1 MRPIKKNTM
10 NNTPSL
16 HPASATAQ
24 PAAAK
29 GPSRR
34 VTDAPTRMFHWLF
47 ALCFAGA
54 YATADGEHWRLLHVT
69 LGYTMAGLL
78 GFRVLYGVFGP
89 RTSGLGLLWRK
100 LAGAPAWLSALPKA
114 TSITQVN
121 WRQGQNLLMALA
133 IGLLLAMVVPLT
145 LSGYA
150 TYNDWGDTLGGEWI
164 EEVHEFFGE
173 AMLFVVLA
181 HVALIAALSVL
192 RRKNQALPM
201 LTGRVEGKGPDL
213 VPKNRAWLAA
223 QLLVA
228 ALAFGAWQW
237 QQSPNGLITSG
248 MPGEH
253 QQQDHDE

>member
-1 MRPIKKNTM
+1 M

-16 HPASATAQ
+16 QPASAAAQ

-78 GFRVLYGVFGP
+78 GFRVLYGIFGP

-100 LAGAPAWLSALPKA
+100 LAGAPAWLRALPKA
-114 TSITQVN
+114 TSITKIN

-133 IGLLLAMVVPLT
+133 IALLLAMVVPLT

-150 TYNDWGDTLGGEWI
+150 TYKDWGDMLGGDWI

-181 HVALIAALSVL
+181 HLALIAGLSML

-201 LTGRVEGKGPDL
+201 LTGRVEGPGPNL
-213 VPKNRAWLAA
+213 VQKNRTWLAA
-223 QLLVA
+223 ALLLAV
-228 ALAFGAWQW
+228 LAFGAWEW
-237 QQSPNGLITSG
+237 QQSPNGLIASGTTS
-248 MPGEH
+248 ERSRH
-253 QQQDHDE
+253 HDDD